1 MPSLEGKISGSDG
14 RKIQRTMELG
24 RTNIMHF
31 MTVCSKVLP
40 GREADHGQCGK
51 PLVWRE
57 VRAIYLKKGQRFYTN
72 AVTASMGYGLPAA
85 IGVCVGSGKKE
96 VICVNG
102 EGCMQMNLQEL
113 QTIRHH
119 NLPIRIFVIN
129 NEGYHS
135 IRQTQTAYFGGH
147 LVGVGEE
154 SGDLSFPDLSRL
166 APAYG
171 FAYKECRNSATLEE
185 DLRAVME
192 VPAPVIC
199 QVFVSKL
206 QKTEPKLAS
215 RQLPVGTMVSAS
227 LEDMYPFLSREEM
240 EEEGVL
246 WKE

>member
-1 MPSLEGKISGSDG
+1 
-14 RKIQRTMELG
+14 
-24 RTNIMHF
+24 
-31 MTVCSKVLP
+31 
-40 GREADHGQCGK
+40 
-51 PLVWRE
+51 
-57 VRAIYLKKGQRFYTN
+57 
-72 AVTASMGYGLPAA
+72 
-85 IGVCVGSGKKE
+85 
-96 VICVNG
+96 
-102 EGCMQMNLQEL
+102 MQMNLQEL

-192 VPAPVIC
+192 VPGTCDLSGFCV
-199 QVFVSKL
+199 
-206 QKTEPKLAS
+206 KTPEDGAETGIQTAS
-215 RQLPVGTMVSAS
+215 GWNHGVGITGRYDIRFFREKRWRRKAYYGKSDRDRSDQYDRRSA
-227 LEDMYPFLSREEM
+227 Y
-240 EEEGVL
+240 
-246 WKE
+246 